1 MSTLA
6 EHILN
11 RNGCPL
17 HYWLGGEAGRPL
29 VVLTHGATMDHAM
42 FDAQVEALL
51 PECRVLTWDARGHG
65 LSQPLGDGFTLAGCA
80 EDLLAILDTVG
91 AEKVVLVGQSMGGY
105 IAQHV
110 YRMQPER
117 VTAVVII
124 GAINI
129 FFPYSVWEVGALKIS
144 LPMMRRIP
152 HNMLTDIIVGN
163 ITIKDEVE
171 EYARRS
177 IQRISREDFFTIWKD
192 FTLAISEQGIPNH
205 HIQVPL
211 LITYGAHDKTGNG
224 RIRKQASEWAAY
236 EPDAR
241 CVVIPDASHNA
252 NQDNPDFFNR
262 LLLDFLREKV
272 VEVGER

>member
-1 MSTLA
+1 MSALT

-42 FDAQVEALL
+42 FDAQVKALL
-51 PECRVLTWDARGHG
+51 PDYRVLTWDARGHG
-65 LSQPLGDGFTLAGCA
+65 LSQPLGAGFTLAGCA

-91 AEKVVLVGQSMGGY
+91 AEEVVLVGQSMGGY

-117 VTAVVII
+117 VSAVVII

-129 FFPYSVWEVGALKIS
+129 FFPYSRLDVMMLKASMPMLKLWPYSSFVDTVAKSIAVRPEVQ
-144 LPMMRRIP
+144 
-152 HNMLTDIIVGN
+152 D
-163 ITIKDEVE
+163 
-171 EYARRS
+171 YARRA
-177 IQRISREDFFTIWKD
+177 IRQIPREDFFTIWKD

-211 LITYGAHDKTGNG
+211 LITYGEYDKTGNG
-224 RIRKQASEWAAY
+224 RIRKQGAEWAAY

-272 VEVGER
+272 MVRG